1 MGNYLEPAEAKQQSL
16 SLLPGSTGMKITQK
30 IMDMLNDN
38 PLYKTMGIRVTEAG
52 HGKALSRLKPDEK
65 LCWPFP
71 GQPHGGVLF
80 TQMDA
85 TMAWAVFSELDE
97 KYNCATIHLDID
109 YTAPAK
115 GNSFTCSAW
124 VTHRTRRLSFVRAEI
139 HDPNRQLLA
148 MGQATFRVISG
159 ALKMTN
165 ISMNGR

>member
-1 MGNYLEPAEAKQQSL
+1 ME
-16 SLLPGSTGMKITQK
+16 ITQK

-38 PLYKTMGIRVTEAG
+38 PLYKTLGIKIMEAG
-52 HGKALSRLKPDEK
+52 QGKACSRLKPDEK

-97 KYNCATIHLDID
+97 KYNCATIHLGID

-115 GNSFTCSAW
+115 GKSFTCSAW
-124 VTHRTRRLSFVRAEI
+124 VTHRTGRLSFVRAEI
-139 HDPNRQLLA
+139 HDLNRQLLA
-148 MGQATFRVISG
+148 MGQATFRVIS
-159 ALKMTN
+159 ADLKMTGM
-165 ISMNGR
+165 SMKGR